1 MQEEFPRDL
10 LVSRIVAWS
19 KRADTDVVMKE
30 IRDLAA
36 QLEKKKK
43 PP

>member
-1 MQEEFPRDL
+1 L
-10 LVSRIVAWS
+10 NWS
-19 KRADTDVVMKE
+19 KRADAEVVMKE
-30 IRDLAA
+30 IRDLAV